1 MFMPMTPL
9 QSWALILLMILAVIF
24 IVSGLADWSN
34 PGAASDEDASH
45 DEGEP
50 EGLARSGEPRTETRL
65 YDWAV
70 DGI

>member
-24 IVSGLADWSN
+24 VVSALADWSN
-34 PGAASDEDASH
+34 PNIASDEDASH
-45 DEGEP
+45 DEGEL
-50 EGLARSGEPRTETRL
+50 EGLVRSGKPRTETRL

>member
-9 QSWALILLMILAVIF
+9 QSWALILLMFLAVILT
-24 IVSGLADWSN
+24 VTALADWLGSS
-34 PGAASDEDASH
+34 AASAPDATH